1 VWERRVDGQRGRC
14 RREEGELGVEEGGGR
29 ETGVVKEKG
38 RGSGEGG
45 WEERRWKVKEKG
57 SGR

>member
-1 VWERRVDGQRGRC
+1 MDGKRGRC
-14 RREEGELGVEEGGGR
+14 RREEGEFGVEEGGSR
-29 ETGVVKEKG
+29 ETGAVKEKG

-45 WEERRWKVKEKG
+45 WEERRWKVKEMG